1 MNFSSRCRR
10 NSVALGFALVLA
22 ALCPSAHA
30 QKELRVAAAADLQF
44 VMPEL
49 AQQFEKQSGTKLVVS
64 FGSSGNFFSQIHNG
78 APFDLFFSADLNYPK
93 KLDAAGLCDPGT
105 LQTYASGRIVIWAPA
120 NSSLD
125 VTSLGW
131 KALLDPAIKKIAIA
145 NPDHAPYG
153 QAAVAALKSAGIYEQ
168 VKDKLVYGE
177 NISQTAQFVQSGNA
191 QAGILAL
198 SLVLAPAMRRGH
210 QWEIPQKLYPPL
222 EQGAAVLTSS
232 KDKTLAR
239 SFLQFVQSRQGR
251 DILARWGF
259 RTPVTPVANPG
270 P

>member
-1 MNFSSRCRR
+1 M
-10 NSVALGFALVLA
+10 A
-22 ALCPSAHA
+22 ALASRSAPA
-30 QKELRVAAAADLQF
+30 QQELRVAAAADLQF

-49 AQQFEKQSGTKLVVS
+49 AQQFEEQSGAKLAVS

-93 KLDAAGLCDPGT
+93 KLVAAGLCDTGT
-105 LQTYASGRIVIWAPA
+105 LVAYASGRIVIWVPA

-131 KALLDPAIKKIAIA
+131 KTLLDPATRRIAIA

-153 QAAVAALKSAGIYEQ
+153 QAALAALNSAGIYERI
-168 VKDKLVYGE
+168 KDKLVFGE

-198 SLVLAPAMRRGH
+198 SLVLAPAMRSGH
-210 QWEIPQKLYPPL
+210 HWEIPQNLYPTL
-222 EQGAAVLTSS
+222 EQGAVVLKSAND
-232 KDKTLAR
+232 KDLAR
-239 SFLQFVQSRQGR
+239 SFLRFVQSQQGR
-251 DILARWGF
+251 HILGRWGF
-259 RTPVTPVANPG
+259 RTPLSRPGNPAL
-270 P
+270 